1 MNDIRYEEADV
12 PSTDS
17 NEVLVRV
24 HAAGICGSDVP
35 RVYETGAH
43 RMPLIPGHEF
53 SGEVEGKRVA
63 VYPLIPCKKCPS
75 CLQDQYELCRDYD
88 YIGSRRD
95 GAFAEYVRVPA
106 DNIIEIPDSV
116 SYEAAAMMEPMAV
129 AVHAMRIGLRGLGV
143 PEGDYKS
150 LTKEYTKSEQIGGQ
164 VDSKRND
171 LSIAICGLG
180 TIGLSLVMFLLE
192 AGYQNLYLIGNKD
205 IQIDTALSLA
215 EEYQYDQRL
224 SSDCKPAI
232 KICDTRNEDPVS
244 WINDQCLGFALYFDC
259 VGSVESLDYGLKG
272 LLPGGRLITVG
283 NPHGDMNLPRDSY
296 WQILRKQ
303 LTILGTWNSSFF
315 PGRYHGK
322 NGSIHPDSWLPTR
335 DKPDDWHYVL
345 DRLARGRVKPEKLIT
360 HRLKPDEL
368 EKGLVMMRDKTEEYI
383 KVMMCGRKEMIYGTK
398 YPTGVFS

>member
-1 MNDIRYEEADV
+1 
-12 PSTDS
+12 
-17 NEVLVRV
+17 
-24 HAAGICGSDVP
+24 
-35 RVYETGAH
+35 
-43 RMPLIPGHEF
+43 
-53 SGEVEGKRVA
+53 GKRVGI
-63 VYPLIPCKKCPS
+63 YPLIPCRKCHS

-116 SYEAAAMMEPMAV
+116 SYEAAAMMETMAV
-129 AVHAMRIGLRGLGV
+129 AVHAMQIGLRGLN
-143 PEGDYKS
+143 E
-150 LTKEYTKSEQIGGQ
+150 
-164 VDSKRND
+164 SKD
-171 LSIAICGLG
+171 IPITVCGLG
-180 TIGLSLVMFLLE
+180 TIGLGIVSFLLD
-192 AGYQNLYLIGNKD
+192 AGFSNLYLIGNKD
-205 IQIDTALSLA
+205 KQIEVTTSLL
-215 EEYQYDQRL
+215 EEYRVDMH
-224 SSDCKPAI
+224 
-232 KICDTRNEDPVS
+232 ICDTRNEDPVS

-383 KVMMCGRKEMIYGTK
+383 KVMMCGRKEMIHGT
-398 YPTGVFS
+398 